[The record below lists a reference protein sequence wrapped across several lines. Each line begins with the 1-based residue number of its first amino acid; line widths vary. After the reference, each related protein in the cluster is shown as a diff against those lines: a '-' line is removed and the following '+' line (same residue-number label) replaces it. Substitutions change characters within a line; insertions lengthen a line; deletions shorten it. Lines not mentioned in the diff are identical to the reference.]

1 MDGSAPGP
9 AAAPREFATAEFPAS
24 EIAAAETPTEEIP
37 VVEIPAAA
45 APAAAGAHG
54 AGPDWV
60 VLASPAAA
68 ARPGRAPSPA
78 RAAGLAALAAVVVA
92 VVVALGGL
100 LVSQRIAEEQ
110 AVHDVAELTDDLAV
124 SVVQPALT
132 DSMATD
138 PAQARAALGPLVRH
152 WLGGVGEMVR
162 VKVWTTGGTVLYSDE
177 PRLTGQTFPLDDD
190 SRAAFRPP
198 RTEAD
203 ITDLSRPENRYERGQ
218 GRLLEVYRPVWTP
231 DGTPL
236 LFETYFRYDTVSQRS
251 GELWRGFAGV
261 MLSSLL
267 ALLLLLGA
275 GGWLLA
281 ARARRAAARNEE
293 LMRRALDASDA
304 ERRRIAATLHDGVV
318 QQLVA
323 ASFVAAGQ
331 ARRAAG
337 PEGDP
342 GLAADLDNVAATVR
356 DGIAGLRSLLVDIY
370 PPSLHTAGL
379 ASALRDLA
387 DAASRAGGQ
396 VPSIRADLDGAAADA
411 VPGPEREVMFRIAQ
425 EAVRNA
431 VRHGRA
437 RQLTLR
443 LAAADGGPVLEVAD
457 DGDGFDAAA
466 VAGAGPGGHFGLR
479 LMTEAARHGGGW
491 LALRSAPGAGT
502 VVRYE
507 AAPR

>member
-1 MDGSAPGP
+1 MDDSAPGQ
-9 AAAPREFATAEFPAS
+9 AAATG
-24 EIAAAETPTEEIP
+24 
-37 VVEIPAAA
+37 VVPA
-45 APAAAGAHG
+45 APALAAPGADG
-54 AGPDWV
+54 TRAGWV
-60 VLASPAAA
+60 VLASPAPAGG
-68 ARPGRAPSPA
+68 PGRAPSA
-78 RAAGLAALAAVVVA
+78 GRAVLPVTLAALVVAAVVA
-92 VVVALGGL
+92 VGGL

-110 AVHDVAELTDDLAV
+110 AVHAVAELTDDLAV

-132 DSMATD
+132 DAMATN
-138 PAQARAALGPLVRH
+138 PAQARQALDPLVRH
-152 WLGGVGEMVR
+152 WLGGGEMVR

-177 PRLTGQTFPLDDD
+177 PRLIGQTFPLDDG
-190 SRAAFRPP
+190 SRAALLRP

-203 ITDLSRPENRYERGQ
+203 ITDLSRPENRYERGE
-218 GRLLEVYRPVWTP
+218 GKLLEVYRPVWTP
-231 DGTPL
+231 DGTSL

-251 GELWRGFAGV
+251 QQLWRGFAGV

-281 ARARRAAARNEE
+281 ARARRAGARNEE

-318 QQLVA
+318 QQLA
-323 ASFVAAGQ
+323 AVSFIAAGQ
-331 ARRAAG
+331 AQRAAG
-337 PEGDP
+337 PGGDP
-342 GLAADLDNVAATVR
+342 KLAADLDTVASTVR
-356 DGIAGLRSLLVDIY
+356 DGIAGVRSLLVDIY

-387 DAASRAGGQ
+387 DAAARGAGQ
-396 VPSIRADLDGAAADA
+396 VPGVAADLDAGIADS
-411 VPGPEREVMFRIAQ
+411 VPEQEQEAMFRIAQ

-431 VRHGRA
+431 VRHSRA
-437 RQLTLR
+437 RHLTLR
-443 LAAADGGPVLEVAD
+443 LSAANGTPALEIAD

-466 VAGAGPGGHFGLR
+466 LTGEGTDGHFGLR

-491 LALRSAPGAGT
+491 LGLRSAPGAGT

-507 AAPR
+507 AAAR

>member
-1 MDGSAPGP
+1 MDDSSPGR
-9 AAAPREFATAEFPAS
+9 AAAATDFLTADV
-24 EIAAAETPTEEIP
+24 PTEEIP
-37 VVEIPAAA
+37 AVEVPAADD
-45 APAAAGAHG
+45 PAAGGSHG
-54 AGPDWV
+54 ADVDWV
-60 VLASPAAA
+60 LLASPVAA

-78 RAAGLAALAAVVVA
+78 RAAGLVTLAAVVVA

-100 LVSQRIAEEQ
+100 IVSQHIAQEQ

-132 DSMATD
+132 DAMATD
-138 PAQARAALGPLVRH
+138 PAQARAALDPLVRH

-162 VKVWTTGGTVLYSDE
+162 VKIWTTDGTVLYSDE
-177 PRLTGQTFPLDDD
+177 SRLIGQTFPLDND
-190 SRAAFRPP
+190 SRAAFWPP

-236 LFETYFRYDTVSQRS
+236 LFETYFRYNTVSQRS

-275 GGWLLA
+275 GGWLLV

-331 ARRAAG
+331 AGRAAG
-337 PEGDP
+337 PAGDP
-342 GLAADLDNVAATVR
+342 DLAADLDNVAATVR
-356 DGIAGLRSLLVDIY
+356 DGVAGLRSLLVDIY

-396 VPSIRADLDGAAADA
+396 VPTISADVDDRTADA
-411 VPGPEREVMFRIAQ
+411 VPGPEREAMFRIAQ

-431 VRHGRA
+431 VRHGHAGR
-437 RQLTLR
+437 LTLR
-443 LAAADGGPVLEVAD
+443 LSAADGVPVLEVAD

-466 VAGAGPGGHFGLR
+466 VAGAGTDGHFGLR
-479 LMTEAARHGGGW
+479 LMTDAARHGGGW
-491 LALRSAPGAGT
+491 LGLRSAPGAGT
-502 VVRYE
+502 LVRYE
-507 AAPR
+507 AAHR